1 MELFNYLGQPHILLY
16 RLWKDLWRS
25 LMNNI
30 LIKDKKV
37 YIKALKYLLV
47 AAISTIPICIYILT
61 LRNINRSYIFPIF
74 LNMHFF
80 ISFYLFCFAVFF
92 HIDNFNKKVILI
104 TFLSFL
110 LISLI
115 SSFSNIFFNYVYMPP
130 VNTADFQILINRSIF
145 LSIIFFTIIMLSYN
159 HFNIFDKDNT
169 SNFFTVF
176 GDTFLWFL
184 IINTA
189 SSTLFTI
196 VIYSLFIFG
205 FSIMAL
211 FSSSDEILFIIAKLV
226 ICLIIFLYGFIPFIS
241 YFIYNKTKSIMSVY
255 ISRFFLIIT
264 LLAVFIM
271 MFFMFYD
278 KSRPYTNRLI
288 YILYNSILSLTVINL
303 MFARMDKK
311 SSIFIKA
318 MYLIVPLFAFLFNIL
333 TITASIYRI
342 AYYGLTPNKL
352 TLIILN
358 IIFLAHLII
367 ITLNNII
374 SFKNREYDDKQNII
388 IDNKPSLFI
397 YVYLLF
403 SFIVCFIIPIIY
415 IN

>member
-1 MELFNYLGQPHILLY
+1 
-16 RLWKDLWRS
+16 
-25 LMNNI
+25 
-30 LIKDKKV
+30 
-37 YIKALKYLLV
+37 
-47 AAISTIPICIYILT
+47 
-61 LRNINRSYIFPIF
+61 
-74 LNMHFF
+74 MHFF